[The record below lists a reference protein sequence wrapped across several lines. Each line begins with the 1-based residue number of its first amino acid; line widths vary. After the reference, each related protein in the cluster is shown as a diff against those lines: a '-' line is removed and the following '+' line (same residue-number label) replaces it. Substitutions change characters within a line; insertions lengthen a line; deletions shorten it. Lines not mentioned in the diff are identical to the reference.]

1 MTHTIIITAI
11 ATAAITTYIAARVW
25 KILLNNY
32 LFDLLEYNDILVDKK
47 YNKGNTYPYQEV
59 FAHIIIVV
67 KDVPRKTIRYKYC
80 KLINGKIVRD
90 DRYIYEYT
98 PEELLKKYTLCQRQR
113 YNA

>member
-11 ATAAITTYIAARVW
+11 ATAAITTYIAARVR

-47 YNKGNTYPYQEV
+47 YNKGNTYQES